1 MENNTETYVLTQEDI
16 IDIFIRLAGHLDH
29 FEAYED
35 KYDVLSYQGTSG
47 STFSVGKGYLQLK
60 LHSNAEYPEDDYIMS
75 RTVFDSTY
83 NLGTFARLEYTL
95 AYAISI
101 FEQHTCTKTGTIS
114 FECHPRGDL
123 GHHEIFLGFQNK
135 FKDLSFHLRDGIQLI
150 EDNSDI
156 SYSNWSGMHD
166 IVALMVPNPLCLQIG
181 DHLLYPNIAAP
192 PAPYMQTYL
201 TKRRDIFT
209 LSLVHNTVTGDT
221 FSIDF
226 VNSMSSV
233 ISIFKNNVTFLASI
247 TPHLPRV
254 RQLIENITGPR
265 AAYIGDLTVYCTQ

>member
-1 MENNTETYVLTQEDI
+1 MDSNTEYQLNREDI
-16 IDIFIRLAGHLDH
+16 LDIFIKLAGHIDH

-35 KYDVLSYQGTSG
+35 KYDVLSCQGLGG

-114 FECHPRGDL
+114 FQRHQWGDL
-123 GHHEIFLGFQNK
+123 GHHEMFLGFQDK
-135 FKDLSFHLRDGIQLI
+135 FKGLSFCLRD
-150 EDNSDI
+150 DI
-156 SYSNWSGMHD
+156 SFVEGNWESYSNWSGMHD
-166 IVALMVPNPLCLQIG
+166 IVARMVDSPPCVQIG

-192 PAPYMQTYL
+192 PAPYMQTYV

-221 FSIDF
+221 FFIDI
-226 VNSMSSV
+226 VNSMSSA
-233 ISIFKNNVTFLASI
+233 ISVFKNNVTFLASI

-265 AAYIGDLTVYCTQ
+265 EAYIGDLTAYCTQ